1 MPPSPSSS
9 EFRCTWKL
17 EKQVF
22 QAGCRLVAGCDE
34 AGRGALLGPLYAA
47 AVILDP
53 AKPILGVDDSKKLT
67 PCRRESLS
75 REITEKAIAFKVVSV
90 SAAEVDAINIYE
102 ASRQGM
108 IRALLA
114 LDPAPEFILT
124 DAMPLEGRNKGTGFP
139 IPYRAVVHGDALS
152 VSIAAASILAKVARD
167 AHLQELDRLYPRYG
181 LARNMGYGTQE
192 HLGALATYGPCPE
205 HRKNYQPVMDYLLPL
220 FPFSGAPSQGLETK
234 SSEPGNESRAPV
246 ILSGAKDLSSL
257 KGARDPEQTTTE
269 ILRPQRAAGSE

>member
-1 MPPSPSSS
+1 MVHTMPPSPRSCALK
-9 EFRCTWKL
+9 CTWKL

-22 QAGCRLVAGCDE
+22 QSGCRLVAGCDE
-34 AGRGALLGPLYAA
+34 VGRGALLGPLYAA

-67 PCRRESLS
+67 AGRRESLS

-124 DAMPLEGRNKGTGFP
+124 DAMPLEGGNKNTGFP

-167 AHLQELDRLYPRYG
+167 AHLRELDRLYPKYG
-181 LARNMGYGTQE
+181 LATNMGYGTAV
-192 HLGALATYGPCPE
+192 HLEALAAHGPCAE
-205 HRKNYQPVMDYLLPL
+205 HRKSYQPVMDCLLPL
-220 FPFSGAPSQGLETK
+220 FPFSRTM
-234 SSEPGNESRAPV
+234 
-246 ILSGAKDLSSL
+246 
-257 KGARDPEQTTTE
+257 
-269 ILRPQRAAGSE
+269 